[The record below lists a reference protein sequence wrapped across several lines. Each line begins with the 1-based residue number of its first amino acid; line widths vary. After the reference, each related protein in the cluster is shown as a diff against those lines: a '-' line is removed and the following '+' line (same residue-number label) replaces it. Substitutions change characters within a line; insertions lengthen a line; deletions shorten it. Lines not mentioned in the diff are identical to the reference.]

1 MDLKCLYIPGD
12 GTQIGT
18 ITAEQLQFIMDHLEE
33 EGLEDQDYAITPM
46 TLAYLEGEGA
56 DPALLEMLRKAL
68 GDREEMTF
76 AWDD

>member
-18 ITAEQLQFIMDHLEE
+18 ITAEQLQFLVNHLEE

-68 GDREEMTF
+68 GEREEMTF

>member
-18 ITAEQLQFIMDHLEE
+18 ITAEQLQFLVDHLEE

-56 DPALLEMLRKAL
+56 DPTVIEMLRKAL
-68 GDREEMTF
+68 GGREEMTF

>member
-12 GTQIGT
+12 GTRIGN
-18 ITAEQLQFIMDHLEE
+18 ITAEQLQFLVDHLEE
-33 EGLEDQDYAITPM
+33 EGTTDQDYAINEM

-56 DPALLEMLRKAL
+56 DPAVIEMLRKAL
-68 GDREEMTF
+68 GAQEEITI

>member
-18 ITAEQLQFIMDHLEE
+18 ITAEQLQFLTEHLEE
-33 EGLEDQDYAITPM
+33 EGVEDQDYAITPM

-68 GDREEMTF
+68 GDREEFTF

>member
-18 ITAEQLQFIMDHLEE
+18 ITAEQLQFLIDHLEE
-33 EGLEDQDYAITPM
+33 EGATDQDYAITPM

-56 DPALLEMLRKAL
+56 DPAVIEMLRQAL
-68 GDREEMTF
+68 GTQQEITF